1 MARLEE
7 ICSLITDGSHFS
19 PEDEG
24 VGYPMFSVKDMTP
37 NGFNISGCKKI
48 GEEAYKKL
56 VANGCKPLNDDVVVA
71 KDGSYLKTAF
81 VIKGNPEIALLSS
94 IAILRPKIDLVVPE
108 YLSYFL
114 KSDAVYRTVSL
125 NYITGTALKRIILK
139 GIRKIEV
146 DLPDIGEQEQR
157 AQRLSKV
164 DYLCQLRKQQLAKLD
179 ELVKAR
185 FVEMF
190 GDPVRNEKGW
200 NTYALAEMCDGIG
213 DGLHGTPEYD
223 ENGEYPFING
233 NNLIDGVIQINAS
246 TKKVNKKTYEKHY
259 IKISQNAIL
268 LSINGTL
275 GKIAFYNGEQVML
288 GKSACYC
295 NLKDEVNRIFVY
307 NIMKT
312 DAFAGYLE
320 DNSTKSTIK
329 NVGLKAI
336 REYRLIAPPLSLQN
350 QFAVF
355 AEYVDQQ
362 KQTVQQSL
370 EKLELMK
377 KALMQEYFG

>member
-37 NGFNISGCKKI
+37 NGFNISGYKKI

-164 DYLCQLRKQQLAKLD
+164 DYLCQLRKQQLDELD

-307 NIMKT
+307 KIMKT

>member
-1 MARLEE
+1 MAKSVYIADVCKEIFAGGDVPKDALSYEKTEE
-7 ICSLITDGSHFS
+7 YNVPIFSNGEKNCGLYGYTNNARVKEPSITVSARGTIGYTAIRTEPFVPVVRLITL
-19 PEDEG
+19 
-24 VGYPMFSVKDMTP
+24 TP
-37 NGFNISGCKKI
+37 KS
-48 GEEAYKKL
+48 E
-56 VANGCKPLNDDVVVA
+56 V
-71 KDGSYLKTAF
+71 
-81 VIKGNPEIALLSS
+81 
-94 IAILRPKIDLVVPE
+94 IDLDYLFYATQNYKFEGSGTSIPQLTVP
-108 YLSYFL
+108 
-114 KSDAVYRTVSL
+114 
-125 NYITGTALKRIILK
+125 ILK
-139 GIRKIEV
+139 KYKFP
-146 DLPDIGEQEQR
+146 LPEMSHQKAIAVKFEKLDQLI
-157 AQRLSKV
+157 S
-164 DYLCQLRKQQLAKLD
+164 LRKQQLAKLD

-307 NIMKT
+307 KIMKT

-350 QFAVF
+350 QFAAFV
-355 AEYVDQQ
+355 ERVDKQ
-362 KQTVQQSL
+362 KRTVQQSL